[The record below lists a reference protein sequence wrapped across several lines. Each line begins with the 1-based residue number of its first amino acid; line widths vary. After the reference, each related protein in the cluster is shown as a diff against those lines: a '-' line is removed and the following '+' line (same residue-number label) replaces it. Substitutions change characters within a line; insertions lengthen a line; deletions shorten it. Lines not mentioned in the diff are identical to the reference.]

1 MATSLALHTPLA
13 PSPYAPAPVADTTA
27 LPFPTDISHPGVRR
41 ALQHLH
47 ARYAER
53 VTLGELAAVARLSPF
68 YFARL
73 FRAQTGTTPGGYLR
87 HLRIERAK
95 MLLRD
100 GVPISRVAFSTG
112 FYDQSHFTRRFKEDV
127 GVPPGRFARVTPA
140 PAVSA

>member
-1 MATSLALHTPLA
+1 MATSLALHTPTPAFTPLA
-13 PSPYAPAPVADTTA
+13 TESAATPAS
-27 LPFPTDISHPGVRR
+27 LPLPPNISHPGVRR

-53 VTLGELAAVARLSPF
+53 VTLGELAEVARLSPF

-87 HLRIERAK
+87 HLRIEHAK
-95 MLLRD
+95 LLLRG

-127 GVPPGRFARVTPA
+127 GVPPGRFARVSPTIA
-140 PAVSA
+140 

>member
-13 PSPYAPAPVADTTA
+13 QPTFAPAPVPADTNTMVL
-27 LPFPTDISHPGVRR
+27 LPLPTDISHPGVRR

-47 ARYAER
+47 LRYAER

-87 HLRIERAK
+87 HLRIEHAK
-95 MLLRD
+95 LLLRD

-112 FYDQSHFTRRFKEDV
+112 FYDQSHFTRTFKRLT
-127 GVPPGRFARVTPA
+127 GMTPTEYRA
-140 PAVSA
+140 ASRP